1 MIKKTK
7 VCRDCR
13 QELPRKDFVKNGLLK
28 NGGLDVKPNCRKC
41 FAIEMRRKYQTN
53 EKHREYMKK
62 QSRIQY
68 LRSKILKEANQ
79 NQHEVV

>member
-13 QELPRKDFVKNGLLK
+13 QELPRKDFCPNKILK
-28 NGGLDVKPNCRKC
+28 SGEKGVRSNCRKC

-53 EKHREYMKK
+53 EKHREYMKE
-62 QSRIQY
+62 QSRKQY
-68 LRSKILKEANQ
+68 LKIKALKASNKI
-79 NQHEVV
+79 